1 MHEQQERRRNPIGEG
16 RIRERAD
23 SFQTY
28 VSELESSLI
37 NAQWTFSGLTQQTGS
52 IRTSQVPI
60 FVMNAGTFEVRGST
74 TGSDPLMYSVTSV
87 PAFNIEWRDI

>member
-1 MHEQQERRRNPIGEG
+1 MHEQQERRRSSVGEG
-16 RIRERAD
+16 RIHKRAD

-28 VSELESSLI
+28 VSELESSFI
-37 NAQWTFSGLTQQTGS
+37 NTQWTFSGLTQQTGS
-52 IRTSQVPI
+52 IPSQVPI